1 MQKMRF
7 IIIGILLISSA
18 HAVHAQELHT
28 DYKAALEATIQ
39 SVDFVADR
47 EEYDGSVSTVQTVTA
62 RVTKGN
68 GTQETIQFLNDYLPV
83 SPGERVFLG
92 HFVDIDGKETFSL
105 LDVDRRIPVYGA
117 IMLFMLLVIF
127 FGGWQGVRSLLALGL
142 SFVALVYVLIPL
154 ILAGYSPIVV
164 GSVVAS
170 AVLFAA
176 IFLTYGFTAQATIA
190 FLGTTVSVLFTGILA
205 YLATDAAHLTGVSS
219 EEGTYLQ
226 IALNNGIDM
235 VGLLIAGIIIGA
247 LGVLDD
253 IAVTQVAVVREL
265 LHANQLFS
273 TQDLYRRAIAVGQS
287 HVSAL
292 VNTLVL
298 AYTGASLPLLLLL
311 TQSLGDA
318 GSYVPIIN
326 MELFATE
333 IIRMVVGSSG
343 LILAVPITTA
353 IAVYYFKRHP
363 EAVHVSGCGHGHHH

>member
-1 MQKMRF
+1 MQKMH
-7 IIIGILLISSA
+7 IAVVVLLLFT
-18 HAVHAQELHT
+18 HVTCAQELHN
-28 DYKAALEATIQ
+28 DYKAALEATVQ
-39 SVDFVADR
+39 TVDFVTDR
-47 EEYDGSVSTVQTVTA
+47 EEYDGTITSVQTVTA
-62 RVTKGN
+62 VVFRDAGN
-68 GTQETIQFLNDYLPV
+68 AETIQFVNDYVPV
-83 SPGERVFLG
+83 TPGERVFLG

-105 LDVDRRIPVYGA
+105 LDIDRRIPLYGA
-117 IMLFMLLVIF
+117 ILFFIVLVIF
-127 FGGWQGVRSLLALGL
+127 FGRWQGVRSLIALGL

-154 ILAGYSPIVV
+154 ILAGYSPVLV
-164 GSVVAS
+164 GSVVAT

-176 IFLTYGFTAQATIA
+176 IFLTYGFTAQASIA
-190 FLGTTVSVLFTGILA
+190 FIGTTISVCCTGLLA

-235 VGLLIAGIIIGA
+235 IGLLIAGIIIGA

-253 IAVTQVAVVREL
+253 IAVTQVAVVKEL
-265 LHANQLFS
+265 LHANESFS
-273 TQDLYRRAIAVGQS
+273 SKALYARAIAVGQS

-311 TQSLGDA
+311 TQSLGEP
-318 GSYVPIIN
+318 GSYIPIIN

-353 IAVYYFKRHP
+353 IAVYYYKRYP
-363 EAVHVSGCGHGHHH
+363 EAIHAAGCGHAHHH